1 MAITGIEHIQ
11 LAMPTGEEQAAR
23 EFYDGLLGIPE
34 VPKPASLAGRGG
46 CWFETGSVRLHLGV
60 EQNFSPAKKAH
71 PALLTDNLAAL
82 VCALEAAGYAIAEDQ
97 PLEKYDR
104 RFVHDPFGNRIELMQ
119 PR

>member
-1 MAITGIEHIQ
+1 MMAFSASPKCPSPHRSPG
-11 LAMPTGEEQAAR
+11 AA
-23 EFYDGLLGIPE
+23 DAGL
-34 VPKPASLAGRGG
+34 KPAASAFILASSRT
-46 CWFETGSVRLHLGV
+46 FLPR
-60 EQNFSPAKKAH
+60 KKAH

-82 VCALEAAGYAIAEDQ
+82 VHALEAAGYAIAEDQ